1 MEEPRVYLS
10 GTTKKTNLVGDIRHA
25 DASYSYAEV
34 EGFLMKLEAL
44 MLEYKV
50 NLVQVAWNH
59 FADER
64 EKSA

>member
-10 GTTKKTNLVGDIRHA
+10 GTTSKSNLVGDFRHA
-25 DASYSYAEV
+25 DTSADYARMDE
-34 EGFLMKLEAL
+34 FLVKLEAI

-59 FADER
+59 FADGPD
-64 EKSA
+64 KSA